1 MAKLNASRNPTF
13 STEME
18 AMERTTPGHYSEW
31 NKRHQQLLD
40 NDQYLNR
47 GIMYHPLHPR
57 MQGIDQKEKED
68 MVWQ

>member
-1 MAKLNASRNPTF
+1 MLSA
-13 STEME
+13 
-18 AMERTTPGHYSEW
+18 
-31 NKRHQQLLD
+31 
-40 NDQYLNR
+40 NR